1 MSLTSEQIIEI
12 LIESNFW
19 KQNQKTGIIRSHYL
33 ERLSS
38 LAQIDMAVTIVG
50 PRRSGKSTIMNQL
63 IERLIKKGVPRENTL
78 YVNFEDP
85 RFYGEL
91 NPIFMSKLFDAY
103 KMILKPEGKTHIFL
117 DEVQN
122 VKNWEKFVR
131 FLVDQQKHEI
141 YLTGSSSKLLSKELG
156 TLLTGRHLD
165 LTIYPLSFSEFLSFK
180 GVSIDDRLDLLEQ
193 KAKIRRMFGKYMQWG
208 GFPGVVLGKNKQ
220 EMLLNYMADILSR
233 DIIERFNIIKVDG
246 LKALSKY
253 YMTNTSSLISFNSIK
268 GFLNM
273 PIDTIERFSEYLNS
287 AFLFFYLKRF
297 SYSLKEQEKNPR
309 KVFSIDAGL
318 RNVVSMSFSEDKGK
332 VLENIVFLKFLQCGS
347 EVYYWKDKQGYEVDF
362 VVVKKGKV
370 SSAYQVSYNVTDART
385 KSRETNALIKALNF
399 FDLQEGAIITENQE
413 TEEIIKGFR
422 IKYIP
427 VWKFMF
433 DFLNMEKS

>member
-12 LIESNFW
+12 LIGSNFW
-19 KQNQKTGIIRSHYL
+19 RQDQKVGIERSSYL
-33 ERLSS
+33 KRLSS
-38 LAQIDMAVTIVG
+38 LAQEGMAVTIVG
-50 PRRSGKSTIMNQL
+50 PRRSGKSTIMNQ
-63 IERLIKKGVPRENTL
+63 IIDSLIKKGIPRENTL
-78 YVNFEDP
+78 HVNFEDP

-91 NPIFMSKLFDAY
+91 NPTFMSKLFDAY
-103 KMILKPEGKTHIFL
+103 TMYLKPRGKTHIFL

-122 VKNWEKFVR
+122 VKGWEKFVR

-156 TLLTGRHLD
+156 TLLTGRHID
-165 LTIYPLSFSEFLSFK
+165 LTIYPLSFGEFLSFK
-180 GVSIDDRLDLLEQ
+180 GISTVDQLDLLGQ
-193 KAKIRRMFGKYMQWG
+193 KTKIRRMLVKYMQWG
-208 GFPGVVLGKNKQ
+208 GFPAVVLGRNK
-220 EMLLNYMADILSR
+220 EEILLNYMGDILGR
-233 DIIERFNIIKVDG
+233 DIIERFNIMKVDG
-246 LKALSKY
+246 LKALCKY
-253 YMTNTSSLISFNSIK
+253 YMTNTASLISFNSIK

-309 KVFSIDAGL
+309 KVFCIDTGL
-318 RNVVSMSFSEDKGK
+318 RNVVSVGFSEDKGK
-332 VLENIVFLKFLQCGS
+332 VLENIVFLKFLQGDS

-370 SSAYQVSYNVTDART
+370 SSICQVSYNVTEAIT
-385 KSRETNALIKALNF
+385 KSRETNSLIRALKF
-399 FDLQEGAIITENQE
+399 FDLEEGTIITENEEMDE
-413 TEEIIKGFR
+413 TVGGFR

-427 VWKFMF
+427 TWKFLV
-433 DFLNMEKS
+433 DL